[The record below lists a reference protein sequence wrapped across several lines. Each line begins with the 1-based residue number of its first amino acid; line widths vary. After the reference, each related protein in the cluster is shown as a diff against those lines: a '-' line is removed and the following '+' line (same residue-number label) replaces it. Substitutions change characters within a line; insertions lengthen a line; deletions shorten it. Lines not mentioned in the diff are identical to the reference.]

1 MPEAK
6 RREVVELAITHCAA
20 IGASSPAGLGRKR
33 VGRGGAGWVGM
44 GRGGGGVKGG

>member
-6 RREVVELAITHCAA
+6 RREVVELAITLCAA

-33 VGRGGAGWVGM
+33 VGRGGAGWGGV
-44 GRGGGGVKGG
+44 GGGVKGG